1 MTNPTVTI
9 EIPTGDDKPV
19 WADLYAPGAETGPFG
34 SIVILCHGLK
44 GYRRWGFIPQLAR
57 SLGDAGIAAVAID
70 FSHNGVA
77 GGDGGLSGGP
87 VYPAPELFRD
97 NTLDRERNDLAAVI
111 RWVRQGAGGRAG
123 KTVRPGLWGHSRGGG
138 SVVLNALA
146 RPEDI
151 SAIVTWSAPAQAD
164 IYRPGQKKRWR
175 EAGEYDFLEGV
186 SGERL
191 AMGIGYLDDL
201 EARHEEYALAD
212 RAGDLAVPHL
222 VVHGELDLVI
232 PAESADQFYAAAPA
246 RAEKQILKLRTGHT
260 FGIAR
265 SPRSGPLL
273 EAINATR
280 EWFRRFTL
288 EQGENE

>member
-9 EIPTGDDKPV
+9 EIPTGDDNPV
-19 WADLYAPGAETGPFG
+19 WADLYKPGEENGPVG
-34 SIVILCHGLK
+34 SVVILCHGLK

-57 SLGDAGIAAVAID
+57 SLCEAGIAALAID
-70 FSHNGVA
+70 FSHNGAA
-77 GGDGGLSGGP
+77 GCDGGLSGGP
-87 VYPAPELFRD
+87 VYRAPELFRD

-111 RWVRQGAGGRAG
+111 RWVRRGAEGRIG
-123 KTVRPGLWGHSRGGG
+123 LSVRPGLWGHSRGGG
-138 SVVLNALA
+138 SVVLNALTS
-146 RPEDI
+146 PEDI
-151 SAIVTWSAPAQAD
+151 SAIVTWSAPAHAD
-164 IYRPGQKKRWR
+164 IYKPRQKKRWR

-191 AMGIGYLDDL
+191 AMGIGFLDDL
-201 EARHEEYALAD
+201 EARHEEYSLAG

-222 VVHGELDLVI
+222 AVHGEMDLVI
-232 PAESADQFYAAAPA
+232 TAESADRFYNAKPA

-273 EAINATR
+273 EAIDATC

-288 EQGENE
+288 KQGENR